1 MIDPLVGLELS
12 FPGLFKENV
21 AKITKNPTAQKI
33 LNLGRFARLT
43 TPVGLGITAA
53 GLGID
58 AAKFTRDRIRE
69 LQAMS
74 PEQRQQLRAEQSALA
89 FEGARDGGLI
99 GKKSGP
105 PPISGP
111 TPHGDEG
118 LPGIFKRAKK
128 G

>member
-1 MIDPLVGLELS
+1 M
-12 FPGLFKENV
+12 
-21 AKITKNPTAQKI
+21 
-33 LNLGRFARLT
+33 ARLT

-69 LQAMS
+69 LQAMT

-105 PPISGP
+105 PPESGP
-111 TPHGDEG
+111 NSQG
-118 LPGIFKRAKK
+118 LPGLLKRAKK
-128 G
+128 L